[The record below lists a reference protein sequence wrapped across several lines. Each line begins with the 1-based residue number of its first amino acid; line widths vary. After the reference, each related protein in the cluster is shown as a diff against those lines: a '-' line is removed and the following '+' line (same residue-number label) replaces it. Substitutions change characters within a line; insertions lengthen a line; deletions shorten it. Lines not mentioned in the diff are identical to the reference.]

1 MTEKRICGAR
11 RPNGS
16 LCQATP
22 VAGKRRCKF
31 HGGKSTGSR
40 TPEGKAATMAGMQA
54 GVERWREKVRAQI
67 AAGLI
72 DRFPGGKRKA
82 GQAPAARSG
91 DRDID
96 RARAVIRE
104 TEPDRPR
111 EAGERPNL
119 GLPLVPLVPWSDQS
133 PSEKLATLTDMSL
146 DKIRAI
152 VSLPLDTENMKL
164 MSVQKDAAISMLTV
178 QTRVDENCLRA
189 RRTDM
194 LPELLRRLAAAE
206 K

>member
-1 MTEKRICGAR
+1 M
-11 RPNGS
+11 
-16 LCQATP
+16 
-22 VAGKRRCKF
+22 
-31 HGGKSTGSR
+31 
-40 TPEGKAATMAGMQA
+40 
-54 GVERWREKVRAQI
+54 
-67 AAGLI
+67 
-72 DRFPGGKRKA
+72 
-82 GQAPAARSG
+82 
-91 DRDID
+91 
-96 RARAVIRE
+96 IRE

-178 QTRVDENCLRA
+178 QTRVDENRLRA